1 MTVSTTYGV
10 TEAGF
15 VLKPLE
21 VIKAEWE
28 ASMRTLFG
36 AGFNLAPETP
46 GGQFVGIAVERESL
60 LWEQL
65 EAVYHATGNPDATGG
80 AALDALGGLTGA
92 VRLPATQSAVVLTA
106 TGTPGTALPAG
117 RVASVDVVGSR
128 FSTSASATIA
138 AVSAWA
144 GATYY
149 AIGARVTNGGYVYE
163 AAAAGISAG
172 SGGPTGTDRETLIPD
187 GSGAL
192 LWQYVGEG
200 TGAVDVAA
208 LSEDY
213 GPIAGPARSII
224 GIETPVS
231 GWDSVVNLLDAEL
244 GRALQTDADFRVRRQ
259 QLLRAQG
266 LAAVDAMRA
275 AVLQVADVLSCSVYE
290 NVGDAVDGDG
300 RPAHSVEVLVEGGE
314 DADVAAAVWAAK
326 PAGIETHGTTT
337 ETVVD
342 AKGTSRTVKFSRPTE
357 IPVYITV
364 RRTKDVR
371 AYPADGDEQI
381 RVAVVAWAAG
391 ALGIGSD
398 VVSSA
403 LIPSV
408 FGVSGVT
415 DCPLPYIG
423 TSVSPVS
430 SATIAID
437 DRSRATFDTARV
449 VVQDV

>member
-1 MTVSTTYGV
+1 MSVSTTYGV

-15 VLKPLE
+15 VIKPFEAIEL
-21 VIKAEWE
+21 EWE
-28 ASMRTLFG
+28 EAMRTLFG

-46 GGQFVGIAVERESL
+46 EGQLVGIAVEREAL

-65 EAVYHATGNPDATGG
+65 EAVYHATGNPAGAGG
-80 AALDALGGLTGA
+80 ASLDNQGALTGA
-92 VRLPATQSAVVLTA
+92 VRLPSTQSAVVLTA
-106 TGTPGTALPAG
+106 TGTPGTVLPLG

-128 FSTSASATIA
+128 FATTAAATIA

-144 GATYY
+144 GSTYY
-149 AIGARVTNGGYVYE
+149 AIGARVTVGGYVYE

-172 SGGPTGTDRETLIPD
+172 SGGPTGTNREVLISD

-192 LWQYVGEG
+192 LWRYVGEG
-200 TGAVDVAA
+200 TGAVDVDA

-231 GWDSVVNLLDAEL
+231 GWDSVVNLLDAEA
-244 GRALQTDADFRVRRQ
+244 GRARQTDADFRVRRV

-266 LAAVDAMRA
+266 LAAVDAIRA
-275 AVLQVADVLSCSVYE
+275 AVLLEDGVLSCSVYE
-290 NVGDAVDGDG
+290 NTGDAVDGDG
-300 RPAHSVEVLVEGGE
+300 RPAHSVEVLAEGGA
-314 DADVAAAVWAAK
+314 DADVAAAVWASK
-326 PAGIETHGTTT
+326 PGGIETHGTTT

-371 AYPADGDEQI
+371 TYPADGDEQI

-398 VVSSA
+398 VVASA

-423 TSVSPVS
+423 TSATPVS